1 MVSICLSIDSALT
14 LNLSSAI
21 YTQYNEL
28 LYNLVAQVRPLSPA
42 HSTHSSL
49 TQLEGW
55 LSLAHTDSTETQSED
70 SDWVWLSSQHSGS
83 AWRRLR
89 SWLPTRLRDSLEE
102 GSESGSH
109 TTVQRLSWKK
119 VAGLAH
125 TQQQATVD
133 SRTTSRRQAGSDYTE
148 LLHQERNDS
157 LAESQGLYL

>member
-1 MVSICLSIDSALT
+1 MFPRSWNVFKRCLKGIPRVLDSALT

-70 SDWVWLSSQHSGS
+70 SD
-83 AWRRLR
+83 
-89 SWLPTRLRDSLEE
+89 
-102 GSESGSH
+102 
-109 TTVQRLSWKK
+109 
-119 VAGLAH
+119 
-125 TQQQATVD
+125 
-133 SRTTSRRQAGSDYTE
+133 
-148 LLHQERNDS
+148 
-157 LAESQGLYL
+157 